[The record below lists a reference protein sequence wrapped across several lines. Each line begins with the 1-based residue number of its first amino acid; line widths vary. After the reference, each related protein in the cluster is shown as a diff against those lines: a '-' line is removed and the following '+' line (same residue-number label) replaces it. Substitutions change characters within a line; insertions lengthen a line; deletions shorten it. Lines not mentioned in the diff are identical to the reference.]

1 MIDIL
6 ALKAEMVR
14 NGYTQEKLAEKLK
27 ITPKTLGT
35 RFKKG
40 IFGSNEIEAMVA
52 ILKISN
58 PMQIFFSDW
67 VTSKDTFR
75 KES

>member
-14 NGYTQEKLAEKLK
+14 NGYTQEKLAEKLE
-27 ITPKTLGT
+27 ISSKTLSS

-40 IFGSNEIEAMVA
+40 VFSSDEIESQPVH
-52 ILKISN
+52 
-58 PMQIFFSDW
+58 PFSAYKLMAHNVD
-67 VTSKDTFR
+67 
-75 KES
+75 

>member
-14 NGYTQEKLAEKLK
+14 NGYTREKLAEKLEMSS
-27 ITPKTLGT
+27 KTLSS

-40 IFGSNEIEAMVA
+40 IFGSDEIESLVA
-52 ILKISN
+52 ILKIAN
-58 PMQIFFSDW
+58 PMAIFFSDW
-67 VTSKDTFR
+67 ATSKDTFR

>member
-14 NGYTQEKLAEKLK
+14 NGYTQGKLAEKLE
-27 ITPKTLGT
+27 ISSKTLSS

-40 IFGSNEIEAMVA
+40 VFSSDEIESMVS
-52 ILKISN
+52 ILKIAN

-67 VTSKDTFR
+67 VTSEDTFR

>member
-14 NGYTQEKLAEKLK
+14 NGYTREELAEKLEMSS
-27 ITPKTLGT
+27 KTLSS

-40 IFGSNEIEAMVA
+40 IFGSDEIESLVS
-52 ILKISN
+52 ILKIAN

>member
-14 NGYTQEKLAEKLK
+14 NGYTQEELAEKLEMS
-27 ITPKTLGT
+27 PKTLSS

-40 IFGSNEIEAMVA
+40 IFGSDEIESLVS
-52 ILKISN
+52 ILKIAN